1 MCTVAIERNIQ
12 QSENIFTLVVH
23 MVNIFSLSGVRF
35 AYRRKKDMCTYAVHM
50 KKTAFFKQKLDF
62 WA

>member
-1 MCTVAIERNIQ
+1 
-12 QSENIFTLVVH
+12 